1 MKTPIPPLVPA
12 GAEFGF
18 GTSPFRAKG
27 VLYLGTQSF
36 FNERLTGGLSALAE
50 EIAEPQLESF
60 ITQKFLP
67 GSWYDV
73 MPVPALIAY
82 ESRALRMSLDSYLL
96 FRTRWQAKA
105 DLGGVRG
112 YVLRLA
118 SPALVASQLPKIML
132 QMFDFARAEVV
143 KEGDREREVRFHDV
157 PLPLHAW
164 LHTSLSIYAETAMRL
179 AGASSV
185 ECPPATSTTTG
196 HRAGVATGV
205 LSMRLRWELH

>member
-1 MKTPIPPLVPA
+1 
-12 GAEFGF
+12 
-18 GTSPFRAKG
+18 
-27 VLYLGTQSF
+27 
-36 FNERLTGGLSALAE
+36 
-50 EIAEPQLESF
+50 
-60 ITQKFLP
+60 
-67 GSWYDV
+67 

-105 DLGGVRG
+105 DWGACAATCCGSRH
-112 YVLRLA
+112 RRSSRRSSRRSA
-118 SPALVASQLPKIML
+118 L

-164 LHTSLSIYAETAMRL
+164 LHTSLSIHAETAMRL